1 LFTEPGDF
9 LLVDLRTWRYRLP
22 PSQYRPGRLI
32 CRTNKA
38 VILSAKLSTPKIVN
52 DLVYVRDPALAG
64 YARSTLVVNFAKFKR
79 QNEFRKSSESLGN
92 QKLAT
97 LSANASLPQPK

>member
-1 LFTEPGDF
+1 MPNKKGSDGLRQTHRLESEVVND
-9 LLVDLRTWRYRLP
+9 LVYL
-22 PSQYRPGRLI
+22 Q
-32 CRTNKA
+32 
-38 VILSAKLSTPKIVN
+38 IVN

-79 QNEFRKSSESLGN
+79 QNEFRKPSEFLGN

>member
-1 LFTEPGDF
+1 
-9 LLVDLRTWRYRLP
+9 
-22 PSQYRPGRLI
+22 LI

-64 YARSTLVVNFAKFKR
+64 YRRSTLVVNIAKFKR
-79 QNEFRKSSESLGN
+79 QNEFRKSSEFLGN

-97 LSANASLPQPK
+97 LSATFDLAEKTFEPRET

>member
-1 LFTEPGDF
+1 M
-9 LLVDLRTWRYRLP
+9 
-22 PSQYRPGRLI
+22 
-32 CRTNKA
+32 
-38 VILSAKLSTPKIVN
+38 VN

-64 YARSTLVVNFAKFKR
+64 FPRSTLVVNFAKFKR
-79 QNEFRKSSESLGN
+79 QNEFRKPSEFLGN